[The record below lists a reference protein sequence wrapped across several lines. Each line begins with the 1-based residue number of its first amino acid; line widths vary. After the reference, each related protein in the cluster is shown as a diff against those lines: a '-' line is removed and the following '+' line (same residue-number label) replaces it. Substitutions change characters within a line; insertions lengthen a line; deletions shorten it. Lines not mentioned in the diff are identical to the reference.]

1 MGRLLLACVLG
12 CAIFALA
19 AWQLGFIGSD
29 KAPAKGSLTS
39 KAAKATPNLGPDL
52 YDPAPSPPAAGPG
65 AERRVD
71 PVVVQGTMAVID
83 RAEIAAQVAGQL
95 LFFGE
100 EIPEGAAQAA
110 GVAVFMANPFESTEV
125 NHGTRDVVQFYRRL
139 YENDIVYAGQ
149 VLALVDTAKVLSDL
163 EMKKAK
169 LIAAE
174 NDSKGAD
181 AIAAEAN
188 NKFKQAEE
196 AYYGRL
202 GRNISVEEY
211 RNAELTKNKM
221 KFDSLSKQSAW
232 EVAKVELTG
241 SQIINKQHRITDKA
255 PGTRGIIQKIYKKRA
270 EAVKEQEPVVEVYG
284 VDRLQAEAPIDDY
297 YGKRVREG
305 MRVTIEP
312 TLVDSAPKIYRAH
325 TAAVNC
331 LAVTSDAQNP
341 LIVSGS
347 EDRRVLVWTRFGE
360 FCKYEFKHPEAVKA
374 MVVSPR
380 GAAAN
385 FILTGCADGSLRLY
399 DLDSKDPHKCLVK
412 DPEQGIAVTALA
424 FSPDGKYFASGTA
437 DGSITLWAT
446 ANLEKIY
453 DFDDAHGVSDPHHGP
468 ISSLR
473 LTPQCKLVSASL
485 DNTIHVWSLK
495 AHGATLDY
503 SLPGR
508 SGNVGQLDVSSDGR
522 WMVFDQG
529 KTLQIQ
535 AVNEGGRLINTL
547 QNPGGA
553 IPFETLALFS
563 PDASLMLT
571 AGASEGRLQLWHLP
585 EGGTA
590 RGFEV
595 RQFAVR
601 ERGAPVTC
609 AAFAPLSDYDGE
621 GSFAV
626 SANKDGQIYLWPLPL
641 RKDVD
646 NHQIRNVRLR
656 FTGPGINPSTRQ
668 TTIGVIVPNPASE
681 AYPNGRLEPGRPVT
695 IVIE

>member
-12 CAIFALA
+12 CGIFALA

-29 KAPAKGSLTS
+29 EAPAVASPTN
-39 KAAKATPNLGPDL
+39 KATKPTPNLGPDL
-52 YDPAPSPPAAGPG
+52 YNPAPFPPAAGPG

-83 RAEIAAQVAGQL
+83 RAEIAAQVGGQL

-100 EIPEGAAQAA
+100 EIPEGAAQVA
-110 GVAVFMANPFESTEV
+110 GVAAFLAKPFESTEI
-125 NHGTRDVVQFYRRL
+125 NHGTRDLIQFYRRL
-139 YENDIVYAGQ
+139 YENDVVYAGQ
-149 VLALVDTAKVLSDL
+149 VLALVDTAKALSDL
-163 EMKKAK
+163 EMKRAK
-169 LIAAE
+169 LVAAE

-181 AIAAEAN
+181 AIAAEAM

-196 AYYGRL
+196 AFSGRF
-202 GRNISVEEY
+202 GRTISVEEY

-241 SQIINKQHRITDKA
+241 SHIINKQHRITDKLE
-255 PGTRGIIQKIYKKRA
+255 GTRGIIQKIYKKRA

-284 VDRLQAEAPIDDY
+284 VERLQAEAPIDDS
-297 YGKRVREG
+297 YGKRVHDG

-312 TLVDSAPKIYRAH
+312 TLVDSPPKNYKGH

-331 LAVTSDAQNP
+331 LAVTADAKNP
-341 LIVSGS
+341 LIVSGG
-347 EDRRVLVWTRFGE
+347 EDGKVLVWTRFGDGS
-360 FCKYEFKHPEAVKA
+360 KYEFKHPEPVKA
-374 MVVSPR
+374 LVVSPR

-399 DLDSKDPHKCLVK
+399 DLDAKNPHKCLIK
-412 DPEQGIAVTALA
+412 EPEQGIAITALA

-437 DGSITLWAT
+437 DGSIALWTT
-446 ANLEKIY
+446 ANLEKVY
-453 DFDDAHGVSDPHHGP
+453 DFDETHGVSDPHHGP
-468 ISSLR
+468 ITALH
-473 LTPQCKLVSASL
+473 LTPQCKLISASL
-485 DNTIHVWSLK
+485 DNTLHVWSLK
-495 AHGATLDY
+495 AKGATLDY
-503 SLPGR
+503 PLPGR

-535 AVNEGGRLINTL
+535 AVADEGHLINTL
-547 QNPGGA
+547 RNPGGA

-585 EGGTA
+585 EGGA
-590 RGFEV
+590 GRGFEV
-595 RQFAVR
+595 RQFAVP
-601 ERGAPVTC
+601 ERGSPVTC
-609 AAFAPLSDYDGE
+609 AAFAPLTDYNGE

-646 NHQIRNVRLR
+646 NHQIRNLRLR
-656 FTGPGINPSTRQ
+656 FTSPGLNPSTRQ
-668 TTIGVIVPNPASE
+668 TTIGVIVPNYS
-681 AYPNGRLEPGRPVT
+681 GRLEPGRPVT